1 MGLIFYVN
9 KFFGGYLGGNKRK
22 FLIVIVLFG
31 NFKVIFLVSFIIV
44 FGFDIMFVEWY
55 FKYLKIR
62 IEFYCLYYVFY
73 RYLGWVYYW
82 NGFKG

>member
-31 NFKVIFLVSFIIV
+31 NFKVIFLVSFVIV
-44 FGFDIMFVEWY
+44 FDFDIMFVVWY
-55 FKYLKIR
+55 FEYLKIIKDR
-62 IEFYCLYYVFY
+62 VLLFILCFLSIFRMSLLLE
-73 RYLGWVYYW
+73 WI
-82 NGFKG
+82 

>member
-31 NFKVIFLVSFIIV
+31 NSKVIFLVSFIIV
-44 FGFDIMFVEWY
+44 FGFDIMFV
-55 FKYLKIR
+55 
-62 IEFYCLYYVFY
+62 
-73 RYLGWVYYW
+73 
-82 NGFKG
+82 

>member
-31 NFKVIFLVSFIIV
+31 NFKVIFLVSFVIV
-44 FGFDIMFVEWY
+44 FDFDIMFVVWY
-55 FKYLKIR
+55 FEYLKIIKDR
-62 IEFYCLYYVFY
+62 VLLFILCFLSMFRMSLLLE
-73 RYLGWVYYW
+73 WI
-82 NGFKG
+82 